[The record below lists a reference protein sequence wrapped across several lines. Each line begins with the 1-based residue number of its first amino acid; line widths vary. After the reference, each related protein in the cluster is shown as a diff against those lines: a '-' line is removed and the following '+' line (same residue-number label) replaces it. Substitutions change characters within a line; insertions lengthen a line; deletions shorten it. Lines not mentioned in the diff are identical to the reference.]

1 MCLFS
6 AVLFSLELAYLVR
19 KGLVRFIR
27 AQGAGGTSRGQNGAA
42 LSAVPIDGNFM
53 ANPAVPPTHGIAH
66 RCFVPVK
73 LYLFKIRRLWACLG
87 QFHPC
92 VCKLLCIYR
101 LVSIWGHMELV
112 SEYELPRHGSEWS
125 NYVLRLS

>member
-1 MCLFS
+1 M
-6 AVLFSLELAYLVR
+6 
-19 KGLVRFIR
+19 
-27 AQGAGGTSRGQNGAA
+27 GGTSRGQNGAA

-87 QFHPC
+87 QFHHTESLH
-92 VCKLLCIYR
+92 LLVFVY
-101 LVSIWGHMELV
+101 LSPSFHMGYIELV
-112 SEYELPRHGSEWS
+112 SEYELP
-125 NYVLRLS
+125 N